1 MMPAAVNTDLERER
15 LDEIFAQVEAELNGE
30 LPLPSERNAG
40 TNANA
45 SDMARAKRKAE
56 TAAEREFP
64 AVYGNVQGY
73 IRDDVF
79 KTRRERFLALAY
91 AKLYEAYASMKPE
104 YELYKMFTVNVSTR
118 LDAATRTARE
128 QNNHHYFK
136 IFADYVARL
145 LEKM

>member
-1 MMPAAVNTDLERER
+1 MPAAVNTDLERER

-91 AKLYEAYASMKPE
+91 AKLYEAYAAMKPE
-104 YELYKMFTVNVSTR
+104 YELYKTFTVNVSTR

-136 IFADYVARL
+136 MFADYVARL